1 MFRRPPKST
10 RTDTRCPYTTLFR
23 SLDRDRPVPHTAKRI
38 SGARIVA
45 EEDRAALGRK
55 IVSREPIL
63 AHQHGIQRY
72 GSYVADEPAEEPG
85 DLRIGRL
92 IVARGRFDRPSIAEP
107 IDLDDI
113 GHDPAR
119 SEEHPSEIQS
129 LMRKSSDVVCLQR
142 KKQNKQS
149 IPNI

>member
-1 MFRRPPKST
+1 MIRRPPTST
-10 RTDTRCPYTTLFR
+10 RTDTPFPNTTLVR
-23 SLDRDRPVPHTAKRI
+23 SLVGRPHDAGHLDRDRPFPHTAKRI

-85 DLRIGRL
+85 GLRIGRL
-92 IVARGRFDRPSIAEP
+92 IVPRGRFDQ
-107 IDLDDI
+107 I
-113 GHDPAR
+113 GRAH
-119 SEEHPSEIQS
+119 
-129 LMRKSSDVVCLQR
+129 V
-142 KKQNKQS
+142 
-149 IPNI
+149 